1 MAQFDST
8 PHAGRLFHISE
19 EPAIEIF
26 EPRPSPSDFAAI
38 TSNVVF
44 AISGELLHN
53 YLLPRQCPRVT
64 YYQIP
69 GTSAADQMEFFG
81 SSSADFIITVPSDW
95 YESIKTTH
103 LYCYEFAAD
112 NFSLLDECAG
122 YYISQQ
128 PQKPIGLRAIA
139 DPIAEIL
146 SRNAELRFSPA
157 ILPLAAAVKKSTL
170 GFSLIRMH
178 NAKA

>member
-1 MAQFDST
+1 M
-8 PHAGRLFHISE
+8 GLRLFHISE

-64 YYQIP
+64 YYQVP
-69 GTSAADQMEFFG
+69 GTSAADKMEFFA
-81 SSSADFIITVPSDW
+81 SSSADFIITVPSVW
-95 YESIKTTH
+95 YESIKTTQ
-103 LYCYEFAAD
+103 LYCYEFAPD
-112 NFSLLDECAG
+112 NFTLLDECAG
-122 YYISQQ
+122 YYISYKSE
-128 PQKPIGLRAIA
+128 KPIGVRTVI
-139 DPIAEIL
+139 DPISEIL

-157 ILPLAAAVKKSTL
+157 ILPLATAVKKSTL

>member
-1 MAQFDST
+1 M
-8 PHAGRLFHISE
+8 GRLFHISE

-26 EPRPSPSDFAAI
+26 EPRHSPSEFASI
-38 TSNVVF
+38 NTNVVF

-64 YYQIP
+64 YYRVP
-69 GTSAADQMEFFG
+69 GTSTADQKVFFG
-81 SSSADFIITVPSDW
+81 ASSADFIITVPADW
-95 YESIKTTH
+95 YESIKVTH
-103 LYCYEFAAD
+103 LYCYEFAPD
-112 NFSLLDECAG
+112 NFTLLDECAG
-122 YYISQQ
+122 YYISCKSE
-128 PQKPIGLRAIA
+128 KPIGVRSIV
-139 DPIAEIL
+139 DPIAEVL